1 MKMVGY
7 DTSVLSWIASFAWIF
22 FILTIWEGV
31 WKGIALWKSGKNK
44 QLPWF
49 VCIFIF
55 NTLGILPII
64 YLLWFQKKNASRVQ
78 ARKPSKSKSRSR
90 SRKR

>member
-1 MKMVGY
+1 MLINPLYSLWGI
-7 DTSVLSWIASFAWIF
+7 TPSVILIF
-22 FILTIWEGV
+22 VFICVWESV
-31 WKGIALWKSGKNK
+31 WKGIALWKSGKNR

-64 YLLWFQKKNASRVQ
+64 YLLFFQKKTER
-78 ARKPSKSKSRSR
+78 ARPKSRR
-90 SRKR
+90 RRK

>member
-1 MKMVGY
+1 MLINPLYNLWGI
-7 DTSVLSWIASFAWIF
+7 TPSVILIFAVIVV
-22 FILTIWEGV
+22 WETV

-55 NTLGILPII
+55 NTLGILPIV
-64 YLLWFQKKNASRVQ
+64 YLLFFQKRTE
-78 ARKPSKSKSRSR
+78 RKSSHRN
-90 SRKR
+90 RKRRR